1 MKRLRRSLV
10 TGVVVGLITLL
21 AAGAAF
27 GQDHFAKHL
36 EIEWLGWTMRFH
48 DESQASEN
56 IYLNEMSERFNTTFI
71 WPDLRDWS
79 NDEAVAAQLATG
91 RLPEFSAVL
100 QANMD
105 ELYQEDF
112 IRTWSFEDIR
122 EKMPNTAALMDDTG
136 AWSFL
141 RVPGE
146 DALMGIPQLFRTP
159 STMMVSYY
167 RLDWLEKLGIE
178 PPGELTEIAPRVFW
192 STEGFDTD
200 QMRQILKR
208 FVDENVSGAERTY
221 GIGSYFPATF
231 TGFGQAGSL
240 YGTEGRGVDINV
252 MEDGE
257 LKFAYATDAYRDA
270 LRWFNQLYQ
279 EGVLSKETVIAA
291 QDAGAA
297 RDLWNSGH
305 LGYMQYH
312 YSYIYEAADTE
323 VPFAMLYANPDAKVL
338 VVPTEMNHMTGMY
351 GTSTGGSVMTPA
363 IPTGFRIG
371 TRGRAALAASDLS
384 DEKFDRA
391 MRIFDWLHS
400 TREGFL
406 RNWYG
411 VEGVNY
417 DWSGEPWKSPVIQHE
432 FPEEER
438 HKHAGNLIGGY
449 WLPWLHD
456 IRKLGQ
462 PYEQVE
468 NDLLAKDGY
477 MDHYVHQYRYDFLN
491 ETNIIRM
498 RQRYDSGL
506 TTTALEY
513 TANFILGDLD
523 LDEDWDD
530 YLAELERNG
539 MSRYLAEF
547 SKAPLVDSYLDGRL
561 EY

>member
-1 MKRLRRSLV
+1 MRRIRKSLL
-10 TGVVVGLITLL
+10 TGVVVGLIMVMAT
-21 AAGAAF
+21 GVAF

-48 DESQASEN
+48 DEDKASEN

-79 NDEAVAAQLATG
+79 NTEAVAAQLATG
-91 RLPEFSAVL
+91 RIPEFAAVL

-105 ELYQEDF
+105 ELYQDDM

-122 EKMPNTAALMDDTG
+122 EKMPNTAQLMDETG

-159 STMMVSYY
+159 LTMMVSYY
-167 RLDWLEKLGIE
+167 RLDWLENLGIE
-178 PPGELTEIAPRVFW
+178 PPGELVEIAPRVFW
-192 STEGFDTD
+192 STEGFDTE

-208 FVDENVSGAERTY
+208 FVDENASGAERTY
-221 GIGSYFPATF
+221 GLGSYFPATF
-231 TGFGQAGSL
+231 TSFGQAGAL

-252 MEDGE
+252 FEDGE
-257 LKFAYATDAYRDA
+257 MKFIYATNAYRDA
-270 LRWFNQLYQ
+270 LMWFNQLYQ
-279 EGVLSKETVIAA
+279 EGVLSKETVIEA
-291 QDAGAA
+291 QDTAAA

-323 VPFAMLYANPDAKVL
+323 VPFAMLQANPDAKVL
-338 VVPTEMNHMTGMY
+338 VVPTEMNHMTGLY
-351 GTSTGGSVMTPA
+351 GTSAGGAVMSSA
-363 IPTGFRIG
+363 IPTGFKIG
-371 TRGRAALAASDLS
+371 TLGRAALASSDLS

-400 TREGFL
+400 TREGAL
-406 RNWYG
+406 RNWWG
-411 VEGVNY
+411 VEGVNF
-417 DWSGEPWKSPVIQHE
+417 DWSGEPWKSPLIYHE
-432 FPEEER
+432 VGPE
-438 HKHAGNLIGGY
+438 HATNLLGGY
-449 WLPWLHD
+449 WLPWLYEV
-456 IRKLGQ
+456 RKLGT
-462 PYEQVE
+462 PYETVE
-468 NDLLAKDGY
+468 NDLLAKAGY

-491 ETNIIRM
+491 ETDIITM
-498 RQRYDSGL
+498 RKRYDSGL

-513 TANFILGDLD
+513 TANFILGDID
-523 LDEDWDD
+523 IDEGWDD
-530 YLAELERNG
+530 YLADLERNG
-539 MSRYLAEF
+539 MSRYLEEYEN
-547 SKAPLVDSYLDGRL
+547 APLVDAYLDGRL

>member
-1 MKRLRRSLV
+1 MKRLRKSLL
-10 TGVVVGLITLL
+10 TGVVVGLIMVMAT
-21 AAGAAF
+21 GVAF

-48 DESQASEN
+48 DEDKASEN

-79 NDEAVAAQLATG
+79 NTEAVAAQLATG
-91 RLPEFSAVL
+91 RIPEFAAVL

-105 ELYQEDF
+105 ELYQDDM

-122 EKMPNTAALMDDTG
+122 EKMPNTAQLMDETG

-159 STMMVSYY
+159 LTMMVSYY
-167 RLDWLEKLGIE
+167 RLDWLENLGIE
-178 PPGELTEIAPRVFW
+178 PPGELVEIAPRVFW
-192 STEGFDTD
+192 STEGFDTE

-208 FVDENVSGAERTY
+208 FVDENASGAERTY
-221 GIGSYFPATF
+221 GLGSYFPATF
-231 TGFGQAGSL
+231 TSFGQAGAL

-252 MEDGE
+252 FEDGE
-257 LKFAYATDAYRDA
+257 MKFIYATNAYRDA
-270 LRWFNQLYQ
+270 LMWFNQLYQ
-279 EGVLSKETVIAA
+279 EGVLSKETVIEA
-291 QDAGAA
+291 QDTAAA

-323 VPFAMLYANPDAKVL
+323 VPFAMLQANPDAKVL
-338 VVPTEMNHMTGMY
+338 VVPTEMNHMTGLY
-351 GTSTGGSVMTPA
+351 GTSAGGAVMSSA
-363 IPTGFRIG
+363 IPTGFKIG
-371 TRGRAALAASDLS
+371 TLGRAALASSDLS

-411 VEGVNY
+411 VEGVNWN
-417 DWSGEPWKSPVIQHE
+417 WSGEPWSSAIITHQ
-432 FPEEER
+432 FSEEEQ

-462 PYEQVE
+462 PYERVE

-491 ETNIIRM
+491 ETNIITM
-498 RQRYDSGL
+498 RNRYDSAL

-513 TANFILGDLD
+513 TAKFILGDLD
-523 LDEDWDD
+523 IDEGWDD
-530 YLAELERNG
+530 YLADLDRNG
-539 MSRYLAEF
+539 MSRYLEEYAK
-547 SKAPLVDSYLDGRL
+547 SPLVDAYLDGRL